1 MDTFFVDPMPRL
13 TRQFTHDKLCY
24 SLKDSSWTDEF
35 LAHLSPADQL
45 SFVAQQEQVLL
56 SQEQVLLSQEQVLLS
71 QEQVLL
77 LFDKVHVSLDLV
89 IASDQVV

>member
-56 SQEQVLLSQEQVLLS
+56 SQEQVLL
-71 QEQVLL
+71 

>member
-56 SQEQVLLSQEQVLLS
+56 SQEQVLLSQEQVLL
-71 QEQVLL
+71 